1 MLTFRDYHPFLH
13 VRTLMESIAAQAGYS
28 IRSDFMET
36 DFVGSLYISGR
47 YPEKETSLLTDR
59 MGFLAKRFATVSAVA
74 DRFGRV
80 YADPLTPL
88 NSVGNLVDSADP
100 EEVQDGQTL
109 SGVYNHNNVFRKT
122 DARAAFCPPEKVTAG
137 FEYNLK
143 YRSDYLIANRTE
155 LKCFN
160 RICLDD
166 DIERVFKVTNR
177 YPDRRSEYKDN

>member
-88 NSVGNLVDSADP
+88 NSVGNLMDSADP

-137 FEYNLK
+137 LEYNLK

-177 YPDRRSEYKDN
+177 YPDRRSEY